1 MVEGLKQVLLDLL
14 NQCKSKVELAEMIK
28 LANIKTIWKRKA
40 YRMKLQNDIGI
51 FVLTIFRM
59 NYDDYFPYLEE
70 NMSLSNIG
78 AMKKKNIIN
87 LLYGIINSVIQG
99 EEKCIDIQIYDVKQ
113 CFVSV
118 SISVYQY
125 LHKHTN
131 RDEKD

>member
-1 MVEGLKQVLLDLL
+1 MGEGLKQVLLDLL

-28 LANIKTIWKRKA
+28 LANITTIWKRKA

-70 NMSLSNIG
+70 NMSPSNIG

-99 EEKCIDIQIYDVKQ
+99 EEKCIDIQIYEVKQ